1 VTPCGGGRDR
11 PRRQLPPAHLGG
23 LKARGHPVGA
33 TAIYQTCVIVQQ
45 LMGRAGPNQIPDA
58 HLALLLSLG
67 GAASTALTHL
77 FGV

>member
-1 VTPCGGGRDR
+1 
-11 PRRQLPPAHLGG
+11 
-23 LKARGHPVGA
+23 VGA
-33 TAIYQTCVIVQQ
+33 TAIYQTCAIVQQ

-58 HLALLLSLG
+58 HLAMRLSLD